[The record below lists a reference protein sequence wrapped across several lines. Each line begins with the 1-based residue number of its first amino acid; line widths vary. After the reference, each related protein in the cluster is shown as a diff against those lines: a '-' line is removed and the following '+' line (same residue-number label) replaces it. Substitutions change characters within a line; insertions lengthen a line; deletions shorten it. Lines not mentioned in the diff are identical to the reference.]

1 MRLDPVP
8 TPPASESSLLG
19 QPQWQ
24 RVSPSAPE
32 SYAPRRRGA
41 TPTSHVAARKP
52 WVRVLRG
59 FGEALLMLVVAAG
72 IALVLRAFVVQVYKI
87 PSESMM
93 DTMDVGS
100 RIAVNHVPVIGKQ
113 VERGDIIVFR
123 DTQGWLAP
131 ADDNG
136 GSFWSKVGGW
146 FGFAPSGSE
155 QIVVKRV
162 IGVGGDTVACCDS
175 QGRVTVNGVG
185 VDETYLANAV
195 APSES
200 EFSVTVPEGS
210 YWVMGDNRSNS
221 ADSRYHN
228 NVDGKGFIPDSA
240 VIGRAQWEIWP
251 LSKWSYLGNR
261 DVFAAVPN
269 AESS

>member
-1 MRLDPVP
+1 MRLDPKP
-8 TPPASESSLLG
+8 TPPSDDSPLHVSV
-19 QPQWQ
+19 QWQ
-24 RVSPSAPE
+24 RVNPHMPSPYP
-32 SYAPRRRGA
+32 PRRQRRA
-41 TPTSHVAARKP
+41 ATSHVAPPKP

-59 FGEALLMLVVAAG
+59 FGEAITMLVVAAV
-72 IALVLRAFVVQVYKI
+72 IALFLRAFVVQVYKI

-123 DTQGWLAP
+123 DTQGWLSP
-131 ADDNG
+131 ADDSG

-162 IGVGGDTVACCDS
+162 IGVGGDTVACCDA

-185 VDETYLANAV
+185 IDETYLASGV
-195 APSES
+195 VPSEA

-210 YWVMGDNRSNS
+210 YWVMGDNRANS

-228 NVDGKGFIPDSA
+228 NVDGDGFIPRSA

-251 LSKWSYLGNR
+251 LSKWSYLGGR
-261 DVFAAVPN
+261 DVFEAVLN
-269 AESS
+269 TESS